1 MKILNINEFVDKSKT
16 VDESLAEKQILHF
29 KDIYSYVLFN
39 CEYGGQVS
47 DGKYENSRPYDHW
60 KWVNDTVC
68 VIDGQEYYEG
78 GRIHRIKYT
87 FKSWDRYVKQA
98 LTGQTSE
105 WDFVVRDYYMCK
117 LASVLPEDVVKDI
130 VDTNSFAFESIASDW
145 GEYTMD
151 GDDYDTM
158 VRSNPSYK
166 KYAPYATAVSGIDNE
181 QVYNDF
187 AASEYSVEDF
197 IAARISAENTMN
209 IRR

>member
-1 MKILNINEFVDKSKT
+1 MNILKINEWLENCET
-16 VDESLAEKQILHF
+16 VNEAAGSQILHF

-39 CEYGGQVS
+39 CEYSGQIS

-60 KWVNDTVC
+60 KWVNDAVC

-78 GRIHRIKYT
+78 GRTHRINYT

-98 LTGQTSE
+98 LAGQTFE

-145 GEYTMD
+145 GEYAND

-158 VRSNPSYK
+158 IRSNPSYR